1 MKSRK
6 DKKGER
12 KEERMVSFNQTQLQT
27 FCGSL
32 CSIWA
37 SYTFGELMHTIVM
50 AVLGTGVSYILS
62 RFLQKKKR

>member
-1 MKSRK
+1 
-6 DKKGER
+6 
-12 KEERMVSFNQTQLQT
+12 MVSFNQTQLQT

-50 AVLGTGVSYILS
+50 AMLGTGVSYILS